1 MTIENMRAG
10 QNRLT
15 ILLCYLLLVSCGEL
29 KTTAAPPN
37 NSIYIK
43 EFKSFQ
49 YPPPSQQWLD
59 NSADTDLDTLPSL
72 NDEFIKTRF
81 QTFNLNNGLEV
92 FFLPRH
98 DLPLVNISVL
108 IQAGKNHADDNDEL
122 LSPLVLKLLKQGTV
136 KYSKSE
142 FQQLEALLGMP
153 IKYRQTS
160 QYSVISA
167 EILPQDLKLA
177 LELLAEQLSQIKPDD
192 KALRTVIEQQLLE
205 NKLLQ
210 SSGFYLAKQLFYK
223 NNYPDGH
230 YYSYQQA
237 TSQQIKAVSEQE
249 LIDFYQRKYVPSN
262 SKIIIA
268 GDFATKKI
276 QQQIAM
282 QFSNWSEK
290 IAENEYTNTPEPAQN
305 SQKNRLSSIDLIN
318 RKGAAQVNIL
328 YGIVT
333 ANSVA
338 TEIKVATEISVST
351 EINVT
356 RKIVSSDW
364 VGLKIIASLL
374 GGGPSSRLFADLRE
388 KQGLAYSVS
397 SRQLEGRFDSPF
409 FIQTS
414 VAYEK
419 VVQTIKGIDNHLD
432 YLCQNEIDE
441 RELTRLKRQLTGEMV
456 LQFQTN
462 QQLINDKIEQ
472 LEMGLPDEYIKDMI
486 QKIDRFTPQELLTIA
501 NKYLCG
507 VHNIIVVGEKKKLES
522 DLHRQFKGYRHQ
534 THSLPLQ

>member
-10 QNRLT
+10 YNRLT
-15 ILLCYLLLVSCGEL
+15 ILLCSLLLVSCVEL
-29 KTTAAPPN
+29 ETAAAPPD

-43 EFKSFQ
+43 EFKDFQ
-49 YPPPSQQWLD
+49 YPPRSQEWSD
-59 NSADTDLDTLPSL
+59 SSADTDLETLASSFEL
-72 NDEFIKTRF
+72 NEEVIKTRF
-81 QTFNLNNGLEV
+81 QTFRLNNGLEV

-98 DLPLVNISVL
+98 ELPVVNISVL

-153 IKYRQTS
+153 LKYHQTS

-167 EILPQDLKLA
+167 EILSQDLKLA
-177 LELLAEQLSQIKPDD
+177 LELLAEQLSQINPDD
-192 KALRTVIEQQLLE
+192 NALRTVVERQLLE
-205 NKLLQ
+205 NKFLQ
-210 SSGFYLAKQLFYK
+210 SSGFYLAKQLFYN

-237 TSQQIKAVSEQE
+237 TSQQIKAVREEQ
-249 LIDFYQRKYVPSN
+249 LIDFYQRNYVPSK
-262 SKIIIA
+262 STIIIA
-268 GDFATKKI
+268 GDFEAKKI
-276 QQQIAM
+276 RQQIAM

-290 IAENEYTNTPEPAQN
+290 IAINEYTDAPEPAQN
-305 SQKNRLSSIDLIN
+305 RPKNRLSSIDLIN

-333 ANSVA
+333 ASSVA
-338 TEIKVATEISVST
+338 TEIKVATEKD
-351 EINVT
+351 VT
-356 RKIVSSDW
+356 KKIVSSDW

-388 KQGLAYSVS
+388 KQGLAYSIS

-414 VAYEK
+414 VAYGK
-419 VVQTIKGIDNHLD
+419 VVQTIRGIENHLD

-441 RELTRLKRQLTGEMV
+441 RELSRVKRQLTGEIV

-462 QQLINDKIEQ
+462 QQLNNVKIEQ
-472 LEMGLPDEYIKDMI
+472 LETGLPDEYIKDMQ
-486 QKIDRFTPQELLTIA
+486 QKIDLFTAQQLLTIA
-501 NKYLCG
+501 NNYLCG